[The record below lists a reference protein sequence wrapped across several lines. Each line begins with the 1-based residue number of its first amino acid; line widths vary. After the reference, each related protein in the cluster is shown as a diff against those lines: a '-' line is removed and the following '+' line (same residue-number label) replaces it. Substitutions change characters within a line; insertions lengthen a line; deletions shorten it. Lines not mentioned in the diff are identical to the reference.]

1 MFFIVGCGRSGT
13 TAVTDLLRLSPN
25 LHVVSE
31 KLPYLSIENN
41 LLSNG
46 IGFDTSQKVEEFL
59 KGDLRRESKLL
70 DPCYGE
76 KQVSLGPFISEI
88 YKRTKAKFIYVHRD
102 GREVV
107 QSFMTW
113 HNVRFGSIY
122 RESGENNEL
131 FSKARRSAYKLLT
144 DYDHNELSRPRE
156 LGSISNV
163 DRWLKMS
170 RFEML
175 SYMWAEVNK
184 SHISELKKIPSE
196 NIFRLNIN
204 SFDHNK
210 AEDLFSFLDQKTPSS
225 RKIKALLSK
234 RVNSIENRKFGKS
247 SDKYA
252 SWPFW
257 DQDKRESFTL
267 SAGSVMKSLG
277 YWEDFTQNWKP
288 HNYATFWEE
297 KTDLYEWYKWMYESR
312 EEVHKQFF
320 AFLEN
325 LKQRGTLIKSVTDI
339 GCGIGYGYTNLMK
352 DFVYTGL
359 DLSVNAINL
368 ANELNHSSSQDGVQH
383 QFICT
388 DFLKNPIKW
397 KSDIVISSGTI
408 DNCYDIPLFLKRM
421 VSAANKYIY
430 LTAYRGWFPETLD
443 HKYDYHQKGGYFNNT
458 ISPHATYNCLK
469 DLGCTEININYIWT
483 NSFEIPFETEIT
495 AKVPAYS

>member
-13 TAVTDLLRLSPN
+13 TAVTNLLRLSPN

-210 AEDLFSFLDQKTPSS
+210 AEELFSFLDQKTPSS

-320 AFLEN
+320 AFFR
-325 LKQRGTLIKSVTDI
+325 KPQAKR
-339 GCGIGYGYTNLMK
+339 Y
-352 DFVYTGL
+352 
-359 DLSVNAINL
+359 
-368 ANELNHSSSQDGVQH
+368 
-383 QFICT
+383 
-388 DFLKNPIKW
+388 
-397 KSDIVISSGTI
+397 I
-408 DNCYDIPLFLKRM
+408 D
-421 VSAANKYIY
+421 
-430 LTAYRGWFPETLD
+430 
-443 HKYDYHQKGGYFNNT
+443 
-458 ISPHATYNCLK
+458 
-469 DLGCTEININYIWT
+469 
-483 NSFEIPFETEIT
+483 
-495 AKVPAYS
+495 